1 MKEKMNQLFK
11 DKLLLVMLV
20 LGLLTIVAAAGAVRV
35 QRGSQSGEAN
45 PYLDMEEPQ
54 GIIAQGD
61 GAQNQFGGQS
71 AEIAGETPIA
81 GDSNALADAGD
92 GAAEENQIAS
102 AQDEPPVA
110 QVGADQAAVTAL
122 VLNFNDASR
131 LAWPVEGNIIL
142 DYSMDS
148 TIYFPTLDQY
158 KCNPALVIQS
168 APSTPVQAPANARI
182 LEIGANEEIGNYVT
196 LDLGND
202 YTAVCGQLKEIDVL
216 AGEYVEKGALLGYV
230 AEPTKYYSIEGNNLY
245 FELLYGGQPVD
256 ALDFLE

>member
-92 GAAEENQIAS
+92 GAAEENQML
-102 AQDEPPVA
+102 PRR
-110 QVGADQAAVTAL
+110 T
-122 VLNFNDASR
+122 SR
-131 LAWPVEGNIIL
+131 LWRRWERTRRRPRPSSSILMTRPVWPG
-142 DYSMDS
+142 
-148 TIYFPTLDQY
+148 
-158 KCNPALVIQS
+158 
-168 APSTPVQAPANARI
+168 RW
-182 LEIGANEEIGNYVT
+182 
-196 LDLGND
+196 
-202 YTAVCGQLKEIDVL
+202 KE
-216 AGEYVEKGALLGYV
+216 
-230 AEPTKYYSIEGNNLY
+230 T
-245 FELLYGGQPVD
+245 
-256 ALDFLE
+256 

>member
-110 QVGADQAAVTAL
+110 QVGADQAAATISGPTPAGSPSVRTRGATA
-122 VLNFNDASR
+122 
-131 LAWPVEGNIIL
+131 G
-142 DYSMDS
+142 
-148 TIYFPTLDQY
+148 
-158 KCNPALVIQS
+158 VI
-168 APSTPVQAPANARI
+168 
-182 LEIGANEEIGNYVT
+182 
-196 LDLGND
+196 
-202 YTAVCGQLKEIDVL
+202 
-216 AGEYVEKGALLGYV
+216 
-230 AEPTKYYSIEGNNLY
+230 
-245 FELLYGGQPVD
+245 
-256 ALDFLE
+256 